1 MSKQFLTVKE
11 VAELLRVSRRTVY
24 TWIDEGV
31 IRAVKV
37 NDMDKSAIRIPSSE
51 VDRIL
56 KEALEVPPKPLSEE
70 RKQNIRS
77 RF

>member
-1 MSKQFLTVKE
+1 LYKQFLTVQE
-11 VAELLRVSRRTVY
+11 VAELLRISRRTVY

-31 IRAVKV
+31 IRAVKIS
-37 NDMDKSAIRIPSSE
+37 DKSVVRIPLSE
-51 VDRIL
+51 IERII
-56 KEALEVPPKPLSEE
+56 KEALEIPPKKLSEE

>member
-1 MSKQFLTVKE
+1 MVKQFLTVQE
-11 VAELLRVSRRTVY
+11 VAELLRVNRRTVY

-31 IRAVKV
+31 IRAVKLH
-37 NDMDKSAIRIPSSE
+37 DKSVVRIPMLE
-51 VDRIL
+51 IKRIIN
-56 KEALEVPPKPLSEE
+56 EALEIPPKPLSEK